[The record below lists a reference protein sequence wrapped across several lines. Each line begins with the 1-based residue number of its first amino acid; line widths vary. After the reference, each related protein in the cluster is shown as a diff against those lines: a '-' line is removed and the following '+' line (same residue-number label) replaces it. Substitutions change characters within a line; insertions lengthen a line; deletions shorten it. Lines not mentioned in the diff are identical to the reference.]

1 MAGGAPSQP
10 INGPRETIRIDKWLW
25 FARFFKT
32 RSLASKAITSGHVRL
47 NGTKIAKPAT
57 AVGVGDTLTFQQS
70 RETREVRIDGL
81 GTRRGPAP
89 EAQTLYEDL
98 APKPAPDNEAEK
110 PRDVV
115 PRSPRYE
122 GKGRPTKKERRNALL
137 YRPDMLD

>member
-1 MAGGAPSQP
+1 VTGGAPSQP
-10 INGPRETIRIDKWLW
+10 NNGPRETIRIDKWLW

-32 RSLASKAITSGHVRL
+32 RSLATKAVSAGHVRL
-47 NGTKIAKPAT
+47 NGAKIAKPAT
-57 AVGVGDTLTFQQS
+57 SVGPGDTLIFQQS
-70 RETREVRIDGL
+70 RETREIRIQAL
-81 GTRRGPAP
+81 GARRGPAP

-98 APKPAPDNEAEK
+98 APKLAPDTQAEK
-110 PRDVV
+110 PRDIV

>member
-10 INGPRETIRIDKWLW
+10 NNGPRETIRIDKWLW

-32 RSLASKAITSGHVRL
+32 RTLAAKTVSGGHLRL
-47 NGTKIAKPAT
+47 NGAKIAKPAT
-57 AVGVGDTLTFQQS
+57 AVGAGDTITFLQGRDI
-70 RETREVRIDGL
+70 REIRIQAL
-81 GTRRGPAP
+81 GVRRGPAP

-98 APKPAPDNEAEK
+98 APKPAPERSGEK
-110 PRDVV
+110 PQDIV

-137 YRPDMLD
+137 YRPDMLE